1 MKKNVVFV
9 LNVMMIAG
17 IATLAN
23 AAKPLP
29 VIEMSNGYPSG
40 AHHNLNIHGKKADF
54 LCDSSEE
61 GGNSV
66 FISEYGEST
75 VSYVTNKKSSVTE
88 LIALDKCGEEFDGSP
103 AKVQLPY
110 ESEGFLVFASIKGTP
125 NNGNV
130 EEASSVIL
138 YPNLVR
144 EACNDTD
151 PVNPDFPDYIECPDD
166 SLLALGL
173 IVGNNVYEATDVG
186 FVRFDSDVTQGQGKS
201 KAKEITD
208 LFRWT
213 GWVFDASADTN
224 SDGAISI
231 EDVPLEYDLLVNGGN
246 ENSVIDEAEFD
257 TWLTDLQAANLATWY
272 EDKWIFDIA
281 DLVVTDQVISNDG
294 TRLLKVRF
302 YPVATTEYVS
312 PQ

>member
-1 MKKNVVFV
+1 MKRYVVFV
-9 LNVMMIAG
+9 LNLMMIAG

-40 AHHNLNIHGKKADF
+40 AHHNLNIHGKKPDF
-54 LCDSSEE
+54 FCDSTEE
-61 GGNSV
+61 GGSSV

-75 VSYVTNKKSSVTE
+75 VSYVTNKKSSVSE
-88 LIALDKCGEEFDGSP
+88 LIALDKCGEEFDDSP

-110 ESEGFLVFASIKGTP
+110 EAEGFFVFASIKGTP
-125 NNGNV
+125 NNGKV
-130 EEASSVIL
+130 EEESSVIL

-151 PVNPDFPDYIECPDD
+151 PVNPEFPNYTECPDD

-186 FVRFDSDVTQGQGKS
+186 FVRFDSDVTKGQGKS

-213 GWVFDASADTN
+213 GWVFDVSADTN

-231 EDVPLEYDLLVNGGN
+231 EDVPLEYDLSENGGN

-257 TWLTDLQAANLATWY
+257 TWLEDLRVASLATWY
-272 EDKWIFDIA
+272 EDKWIFNIA

-302 YPVATTEYVS
+302 YPVATTEYVT
-312 PQ
+312 P